1 MKIIP
6 ITIAFINLFSC
17 FGSALYVLKEIIH
30 NKDVSI
36 LFCALMLTLA
46 FISFS
51 LCTETYKNIK
61 NELQQK

>member
-1 MKIIP
+1 MKIIT
-6 ITIAFINLFSC
+6 IIIAFINLFSC
-17 FGSALYVLKEIIH
+17 FGTVLYVLKEIIH
-30 NKDVSI
+30 NKDAST

-51 LCTETYKNIK
+51 FCTETYKNIK